1 MFSENWADFRGT
13 RFSLGNVLKKCF
25 RKITWVGKLV
35 LRLKKSKTRYKLL
48 QKPEWTMRRM
58 RSKDME
64 KGNIQKML

>member
-1 MFSENWADFRGT
+1 MGGKTGSET
-13 RFSLGNVLKKCF
+13 E
-25 RKITWVGKLV
+25 
-35 LRLKKSKTRYKLL
+35 KSKTRYKLL